1 MTTIGKAIQFAV
13 DAHGD
18 TTRKGKTRLYILHPI
33 EAMTIVASLTED
45 EDVLAAAVL
54 HDVVEDTGVT
64 EAEIRE
70 AFGDR
75 VADLVMAESEDK
87 MRGIPSEASWETRKQ
102 ATIDH
107 LAGLK
112 KDALLIC
119 LGDKLAN
126 IREMSRDYKAI
137 GEKLWERFN
146 QKDKKAHAWYYS
158 SVFQVLAKALGDE
171 PPIREY
177 RALLKEVFDWEEG
190 KNG

>member
-1 MTTIGKAIQFAV
+1 MTKIENAIQFAAV
-13 DAHGD
+13 AHAW
-18 TTRKGKTRLYILHPI
+18 TTRKGKARPYILHPI

-45 EDVLAAAVL
+45 EEVLAAAVL
-54 HDVVEDTGVT
+54 HDVVEDTDVT
-64 EAEIRE
+64 EGEIRAE
-70 AFGDR
+70 FGDR
-75 VADLVMAESEDK
+75 VATLVMAESEDK
-87 MRGIPSEASWETRKQ
+87 MRDIPSEASWKARKQ

-107 LAGLK
+107 LAGLER
-112 KDALLIC
+112 DALLIC

-137 GEKLWERFN
+137 GDKLWERFN
-146 QKDKKAHAWYYS
+146 QKDKKMHAWYYG